1 MLLEI
6 IDATNKNAGINYFT
20 SSR

>member
-6 IDATNKNAGINYFT
+6 IDATNKNAGINYST